1 MMAAITMT
9 IWEMMN
15 NPLTPIFPDEYPF
28 YTDDE
33 QARKEFEELF
43 KLHFLTRQIEFET
56 PYLFQMKLKGR
67 LMEIMPYYRQLAMT
81 EWEKVRTSEQMMTSK
96 DLSETTEHT
105 QTLSGTNESSL
116 TSNQSITSE
125 NTQNSSQ
132 TVSGESS
139 STSENNQIMSNLSD
153 GVSSVSL
160 DDGYLTGKA
169 KTNQSD
175 SGTNTQTSSVESTLA
190 GTDTTTGKQSGT
202 SSNEQTLTEKT
213 TFTSKGDVGIQTP
226 AYAIGEWRRVIIN
239 INQLILKECECL
251 FLKIY

>member
-1 MMAAITMT
+1 MASITMT

-15 NPLTPIFPDEYPF
+15 NPLTPIFPEQYPF
-28 YTDDE
+28 YTDDV

-43 KLHFLTRQIEFET
+43 ILHFLTRQIEFET

-81 EWEKVRTSEQMMTSK
+81 EWEKVRTTEQMMTSK
-96 DLSETTEHT
+96 NLTETTEHS
-105 QTLSGTNESSL
+105 QTLSGSNESSL
-116 TSNQSITSE
+116 TSNQSITTE

-132 TVSGESS
+132 TVSGTTS
-139 STSENNQIMSNLSD
+139 STSENNQTMSNLSD

-160 DDGYLTGKA
+160 EEGYLTGKA
-169 KTNQSD
+169 KTSQTD
-175 SGTNTQTSSVESTLA
+175 SVTSSQNSSGNSSLN
-190 GTDTTTGKQSGT
+190 GTDTTTGTQSGT
-202 SSNEQTLTEKT
+202 STNEQTLTEST

-226 AYAIGEWRRVIIN
+226 AYAIGEWRKIIIN
-239 INQLILKECECL
+239 INQLILKDCECL